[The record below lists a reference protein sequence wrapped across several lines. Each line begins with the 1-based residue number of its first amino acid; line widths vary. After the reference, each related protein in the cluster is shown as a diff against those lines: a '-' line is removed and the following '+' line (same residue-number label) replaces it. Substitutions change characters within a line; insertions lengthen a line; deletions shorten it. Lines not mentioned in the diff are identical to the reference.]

1 MKFISVGDL
10 VLDIYYDDKL
20 NYIGSDGGISAFN
33 ILCNLAYFGFN
44 TKAYGIC
51 GNDIEGKLA
60 IKSLSDCNVKTD
72 ITINKNI
79 KTKAYQIRRI
89 KENNRMCYRSI
100 KYCPFCNKSNWYD
113 NSFIDEN
120 KIIKKIKKEDI
131 IIFDNLN
138 NKNQYIIDNT
148 MNIKLLDLGQYNEFE
163 YINLKEIVCKIKN
176 KFTIINL
183 NQRVEKY
190 LLEKFN
196 IEDSITLAK
205 MMKVK
210 LLIITR
216 GDKGCDFIY
225 RNKLYSFPI
234 TNVIEEVDDSGAGDI
249 FFSTIIKNWA
259 NNNFKFSSKLLNK
272 WFLEASLYSGRIIKL
287 IGSRSL
293 IKKLYSEKYKMNCG
307 CELK

>member
-1 MKFISVGDL
+1 MKFIGIGDL

-20 NYIGSDGGISAFN
+20 KYIGCDGGITTFN
-33 ILCNLAYFGFN
+33 ILCNLSSMGFN
-44 TKAYGIC
+44 TKAYGVC

-60 IKSLSDCNVKTD
+60 IKSLRDCNVETD

-89 KENNRMCYRSI
+89 IENNRMVFRSI

-113 NSFIDEN
+113 NSYIDEY
-120 KIIKKIKKEDI
+120 KIIKKINKEDI

-148 MNIKLLDLGQYNEFE
+148 NNIKLLDLGQYNEFE
-163 YINLKEIVCKIKN
+163 YMNLDEILCKIKN
-176 KFTIINL
+176 KFKIINL
-183 NQRVEKY
+183 NQRVEKF

-196 IEDSITLAK
+196 IDNSIMLAK
-205 MMKVK
+205 MINVE

-216 GDKGCDFIY
+216 GDKGCDFINK
-225 RNKLYSFPI
+225 NKLYNFPLSK
-234 TNVIEEVDDSGAGDI
+234 VVEEVDDSGAGDI
-249 FFSTIIKNWA
+249 FFSTIIKNWV
-259 NNNFKFSSKLLNK
+259 NNNYRFNSKLFNK
-272 WFLEASLYSGRIIKL
+272 WFLEASTNSGKIIGL

-293 IKKLYSEKYKMNCG
+293 IKELYKKNIKMNCG